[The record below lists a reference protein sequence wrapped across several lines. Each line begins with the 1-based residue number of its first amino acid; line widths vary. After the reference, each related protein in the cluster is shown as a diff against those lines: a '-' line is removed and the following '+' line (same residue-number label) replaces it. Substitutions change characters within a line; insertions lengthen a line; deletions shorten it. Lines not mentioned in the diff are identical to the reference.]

1 MGNQTSKTT
10 PGPNAKA
17 IFQTMLM
24 SDLHLEFS
32 QQVIPKF
39 PVVASIL
46 ILAGDI
52 GRPDLP
58 SLQKFLLVQCQRFE
72 HIFYVAGNH
81 CFYEGEYE
89 TRLQQLQELN
99 NLHPHIHFLHNQ
111 SYLLPFNVRILG
123 TTLWSH
129 VSEEKASAIGVL
141 LNDYHH
147 IWTRGEK
154 LEGDATIQTRR
165 LITVDDTNRWHAQQH
180 AWLLEEI
187 SKARKNREHV
197 VIITHHAPSRHH
209 TLPKYNVDLDI
220 DDAFVNDHDADCV
233 DPVRLW
239 MYGHTHASTDLII
252 KSTRVVSNQLG
263 YAHETTGFRPN
274 LRITLYDD
282 GAYYEKEYVTAN
294 FEQLFF
300 SIMLR
305 SSPILLLIFHIIGS
319 VDQEARLIGTHIVYR
334 HGDRTPIFAY
344 STSSVSASFWHNG
357 FGQLTRRGQLQH
369 IRLGQH
375 LRQRYSR
382 LLNTT
387 YVASELYVRSS
398 DSDRALMSAYSN
410 LVGLYPISK
419 DKLKE
424 KILSNLSNQDE
435 WPELLP
441 WQPIP
446 VHTVPASEDYIM
458 GVSQCPYFFEL
469 VEQIQSGEQVRNI
482 SNDFQEFFR
491 HLSNWTGSEVNNL
504 FDAWILAD
512 AILIEA
518 LYNVSGSWADTMT
531 LAKLE
536 QIVGLSFYYLFDSP
550 DTNRLI
556 AGPLIA
562 DIWSNIQNLI
572 TNQSRGYKTKIYSGH
587 DASIVAV
594 LSFFDANYFH
604 HPPYCATLLFDLYY
618 LPANNSYALK
628 IEYLN
633 SSDSFAGYAI
643 QPPPCSEAMCSIDVL
658 RPWLENRL
666 PKQDMKTECMPRKSS
681 SSMAGIGFNK
691 MYQIDVILI
700 SFVFILFPTGS
711 LN

>member
-282 GAYYEKEYVTAN
+282 GA
-294 FEQLFF
+294 
-300 SIMLR
+300 
-305 SSPILLLIFHIIGS
+305 
-319 VDQEARLIGTHIVYR
+319 VYR